1 MNANTRASISA
12 CIAEFAVG
20 LRYEDLP
27 ADVRDLAHLVLLD
40 TLGCALA
47 GSTTDEVIK
56 IRQAMAMATG
66 SAGDTSLWGTHEKLP
81 LPLAALAN
89 GAAVHAREIDD
100 FGGCAH
106 SGSVVIPAALGTAA
120 RVGASGREL

>member
-1 MNANTRASISA
+1 MDQKIRKTISGRM
-12 CIAEFAVG
+12 AEYAAG

-27 ADVRDLAHLVLLD
+27 DDVRELAHLVLLD

-47 GSTTDEVIK
+47 GSTTDEVVR
-56 IRQAMAMATG
+56 IREAMAQATG
-66 SAGDTSLWGTHEKLP
+66 GGGDTLLWGTDEKLP
-81 LPLAALAN
+81 LPLAALVN

-106 SGSVVIPAALGTAA
+106 
-120 RVGASGREL
+120 